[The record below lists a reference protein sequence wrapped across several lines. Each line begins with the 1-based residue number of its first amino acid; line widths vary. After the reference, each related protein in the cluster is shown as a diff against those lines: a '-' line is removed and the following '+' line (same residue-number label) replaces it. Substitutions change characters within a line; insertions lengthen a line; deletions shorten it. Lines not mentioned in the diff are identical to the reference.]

1 MPFIP
6 RKYSVVYLVIG
17 LLVLL
22 GAADL
27 FWTAY
32 TMKVIRPA
40 LIGIGAVIAA
50 LLLIAE
56 WRASARPP
64 E

>member
-6 RKYSVVYLVIG
+6 QKYSVVYLVIG
-17 LLVLL
+17 ALVLL

-32 TMKVIRPA
+32 TTKAIRPA
-40 LIGIGAVIAA
+40 LIGTGAVLAA
-50 LLLIAE
+50 LLLIGE
-56 WRASARPP
+56 WRASAQPP
-64 E
+64 K